1 MKTPFFTRTHTLFAG
16 LLFFGFAAFGQQAP
30 IQFFR
35 PYDQNGINVFETTKD
50 DTVAYDG
57 FKFRIGANFK
67 QQFQNLKHENAV
79 TALNT
84 PTSLVPI
91 GGGFNLAMANLN
103 FDVQLA
109 DGVRVNLVSYM
120 SSRHHPEF
128 WVKGGFFQID
138 KVSFLNSEW
147 MNKLWKNLTLRVGH
161 FEVNYGDQHFRRSD
175 GGNGLYNPF
184 VENLIMDGF
193 TTEIGGELY
202 WQKNGLIAMVAM
214 TDGEIQGN
222 VTRPADRSPS
232 FYTKLGYDKQITDDL
247 RLRLTGSLYTKSSSI
262 RNTLFAGDRT
272 GSHYYL
278 VMENNSATVAANFT
292 SGRFNPNVTDNVQAI
307 MINPFVKYRG
317 LEVFGT
323 YEAVQGK
330 NAVENGEVQ
339 PASPTAT
346 QLVSLGNRQYNQL
359 AVDAIYRFANDKFYV
374 GARYNTV
381 NGPFLTGQV
390 GSGATPNQGT
400 RTDVQ
405 VNRTAFAAGWFLTK
419 SVMFKFEYV
428 TQEYKDFPTGTIFE
442 GGKFNGYVLEGI
454 IGF

>member
-1 MKTPFFTRTHTLFAG
+1 MKTQFINRTAQLVVG

-30 IQFFR
+30 IQYFR
-35 PYDQNGINVFETTKD
+35 PYDQSGINVFETKKD
-50 DTVAYDG
+50 DTVKYDG

-67 QQFQNLKHENAV
+67 QQFQNITHENST
-79 TALNT
+79 TALGT

-109 DGVRVNLVSYM
+109 DGVRVNLISYM

-138 KVSFLNSEW
+138 KVSFLNSQF
-147 MNKLWKNLTLRVGH
+147 MDKLWKNLTLRVGH

-202 WQKNGLIAMVAM
+202 WQKNGILAMVAM

-232 FYTKLGYDKQITDDL
+232 FYTKVGFDKQLNEDL
-247 RLRLTGSLYTKSSSI
+247 RLRLTGTLYTKSSSI
-262 RNTLFAGDRT
+262 RNTLFSGDRT

-278 VMENNSATVAANFT
+278 VMENNAATVSANFT

-307 MINPFVKYRG
+307 MINPFVKFKG
-317 LEVFGT
+317 FELFGT
-323 YEAVQGK
+323 YEVVQGR
-330 NAVENGEVQ
+330 NPVENGEIQ
-339 PASPTAT
+339 PTNPALP
-346 QLVSLGNRQYNQL
+346 QLAQVSNREYNQL
-359 AVDAIYRFANDKFYV
+359 AVDGIYRFANDKFYV

-381 NGPFLTGQV
+381 SGPFLTGQTA
-390 GSGATPNQGT
+390 GATPNQGT

-405 VNRTAFAAGWFLTK
+405 VNRTALAAGWFLTRN
-419 SVMFKFEYV
+419 VMFKFEYV
-428 TQEYKDFPTGTIFE
+428 TQEYKDFPTGNIFE
-442 GGKFNGYVLEGI
+442 NGKFSGYMLEGI

>member
-202 WQKNGLIAMVAM
+202 WQKNGVIAMVAM